1 MGWILLAHNMKKCKD
16 LHEIFF
22 SDLIIKGRINWCQW
36 TGTDP
41 EEIVVPDTNAEIVS
55 LQVINED
62 WQRACSN
69 YLGGINSKH
78 PKTKHLYFIK
88 ITNWILPRIV
98 KGTPIP
104 EAPTFYTDANKLGM
118 AGISQTKMSKV
129 I

>member
-55 LQVINED
+55 L
-62 WQRACSN
+62 
-69 YLGGINSKH
+69 
-78 PKTKHLYFIK
+78 
-88 ITNWILPRIV
+88 
-98 KGTPIP
+98 
-104 EAPTFYTDANKLGM
+104 
-118 AGISQTKMSKV
+118 
-129 I
+129 